1 MSVYVCLLPKTSAA
15 FSLNITLAT
24 QRNSGE
30 QNLLQDCCIL
40 DYQLQLH
47 VVFGCLATGVVMV
60 EYITPPDLALMD
72 SSQLGSSW
80 AHIGWGSWLAWGW
93 SGPTGV
99 RVQTFFFG
107 LARPPG
113 FTLVLTIIC
122 TYDNPWQSSLS
133 VAIQRVG
140 LEKWITVGSDK
151 CWCSCFF
158 QANCANFRN

>member
-1 MSVYVCLLPKTSAA
+1 MFVLHTPNPNLRVKLSMSVYVCLLPKTSAA

-80 AHIGWGSWLAWGW
+80 AHIGWGSSL
-93 SGPTGV
+93 V
-99 RVQTFFFG
+99 RANRGQSTNIFWFSSATRFYTSVDNHMYIWQ
-107 LARPPG
+107 PM
-113 FTLVLTIIC
+113 TIIVVSC
-122 TYDNPWQSSLS
+122 DTESWPWKMNYSG
-133 VAIQRVG
+133 IR
-140 LEKWITVGSDK
+140 
-151 CWCSCFF
+151 
-158 QANCANFRN
+158 

>member
-1 MSVYVCLLPKTSAA
+1 MFVLHTPNPNLRVKLSMSVYVCLLPKTSAA

-47 VVFGCLATGVVMV
+47 VFFGCLATGVVMV

-80 AHIGWGSWLAWGW
+80 AHIGWGSSLAWGW

-99 RVQTFFFG
+99 RVQIFFWFSS
-107 LARPPG
+107 ATRFYTSVDNHIYIWQPM
-113 FTLVLTIIC
+113 TIIVASC
-122 TYDNPWQSSLS
+122 DTESWPWKMNYGG
-133 VAIQRVG
+133 IR
-140 LEKWITVGSDK
+140 
-151 CWCSCFF
+151 
-158 QANCANFRN
+158 

>member
-1 MSVYVCLLPKTSAA
+1 MFVLHTPNPNLRVKLSMSVYVCLLPKTSAA

-80 AHIGWGSWLAWGW
+80 AHIGWGSRL
-93 SGPTGV
+93 V
-99 RVQTFFFG
+99 RANRGEESTNISRQAQVQS
-107 LARPPG
+107 
-113 FTLVLTIIC
+113 LTIMTTHDSRHC
-122 TYDNPWQSSLS
+122 QSRL
-133 VAIQRVG
+133 RFG
-140 LEKWITVGSDK
+140 LEK
-151 CWCSCFF
+151 
-158 QANCANFRN
+158 